1 DPGRPGHRDVGGP
14 AGGRRPGGRRAAGY
28 GRPRG
33 VLARA
38 GPADQGPTRRTA
50 GARPAPRGGR
60 GGRAMTGPAPV
71 LLAAEEQSGLM
82 GNPLVVLVATLGI
95 ITASAFFVAVELS
108 LISAHQHLIVDV
120 ATHSRGSR
128 AALRN

>member
-1 DPGRPGHRDVGGP
+1 DPPRRGRADPGHHAAGGRLRDPGRPGHRDVGGP

-50 GARPAPRGGR
+50 GARPAPRRGR
-60 GGRAMTGPAPV
+60 GGPAMTGPAPV
-71 LLAAEEQSGLM
+71 LLAAEEQSGLL
-82 GNPLVVLVATLGI
+82 GNPLVVLVASLCLL
-95 ITASAFFVAVELS
+95 TAPAF
-108 LISAHQHLIVDV
+108 
-120 ATHSRGSR
+120 R
-128 AALRN
+128 AAGEVA